1 MAKKTGLP
9 SQVKMR
15 HDVHYVDQLSLLS
28 GASVGRMIPIEQIQP
43 NPEQPRQLLGDLNDL
58 TASILDKGVLEPILV
73 RGVSN
78 SNRFMIISGERRYR
92 ASLNAGLKEIPCIE
106 KDVDDAEVAEIALVE
121 NLQRKDLTA
130 FEEAEAIQLL
140 LDRFS
145 YTHDQVAKKI
155 GKARSSVTE
164 TLSISSIPANIR
176 ETCQQLGVMS
186 KSMLLQVVRQS
197 SSQKMMEL
205 VRRFAQGGLSRD
217 DARKERVE
225 SKSQRPKNY
234 VFQFRPPTR
243 EYSLNL
249 RFTKSK
255 VEKKELV
262 SVLKSIIK
270 ALQGDSDC

>member
-43 NPEQPRQLLGDLNDL
+43 NPEQPRQLLGDLGDL
-58 TASILDKGVLEPILV
+58 TASILDKGILEPILV
-73 RGVSN
+73 RGISN
-78 SNRFMIISGERRYR
+78 SNMFMIISGERRYR
-92 ASLNAGLKEIPCIE
+92 AGLNAGLKEIPCIE
-106 KDVDDAEVAEIALVE
+106 KDVDDSEVAEIALVE

-217 DARKERVE
+217 EARKERVE
-225 SKSQRPKNY
+225 GKDQRPKNY

-243 EYSLNL
+243 EYSLSL

>member
-43 NPEQPRQLLGDLNDL
+43 NPEQPRQLLGDLGDL
-58 TASILDKGVLEPILV
+58 TASILDKGILEPILV
-73 RGVSN
+73 RGISN
-78 SNRFMIISGERRYR
+78 SNMFMIISGERRYR
-92 ASLNAGLKEIPCIE
+92 AGLNAGLKEIPCIE
-106 KDVDDAEVAEIALVE
+106 KDVDDSEVAEIALVE

-205 VRRFAQGGLSRD
+205 VSRFAQGGLSRD
-217 DARKERVE
+217 EARKERVE
-225 SKSQRPKNY
+225 GKDQRPKNY

>member
-28 GASVGRMIPIEQIQP
+28 GASVGRMIPVEQIQP

-249 RFTKSK
+249 RFAKSK

-270 ALQGDSDC
+270 GLQGNSDC

>member
-1 MAKKTGLP
+1 VAKKTGLP

-43 NPEQPRQLLGDLNDL
+43 NPEQPRQLLGDLGDL
-58 TASILDKGVLEPILV
+58 TASILDKGILEPILV
-73 RGVSN
+73 RGISN
-78 SNRFMIISGERRYR
+78 SNMFMIISGERRYR
-92 ASLNAGLKEIPCIE
+92 AGLNAGLKEIPCIE
-106 KDVDDAEVAEIALVE
+106 KDVDDSEVAEIALVE

-217 DARKERVE
+217 EARKERVE
-225 SKSQRPKNY
+225 GKDQRPKNY

>member
-43 NPEQPRQLLGDLNDL
+43 NPEQPRELLGDLGDL
-58 TASILDKGVLEPILV
+58 TASILDKGILEPILV
-73 RGVSN
+73 RGISN
-78 SNRFMIISGERRYR
+78 SNMFMIISGERRYR
-92 ASLNAGLKEIPCIE
+92 AGLNAGLKEIPCIE
-106 KDVDDAEVAEIALVE
+106 KDVDDSEVAEIALVE

-217 DARKERVE
+217 EARKERVE
-225 SKSQRPKNY
+225 GKDQRPKNY

>member
-43 NPEQPRQLLGDLNDL
+43 NPEQPRQLLGDLGDL
-58 TASILDKGVLEPILV
+58 TASILDKGILEPILV
-73 RGVSN
+73 RGISN
-78 SNRFMIISGERRYR
+78 SNMFMIISGERRYR
-92 ASLNAGLKEIPCIE
+92 AGLNAGLKEIPCIE
-106 KDVDDAEVAEIALVE
+106 KDVDDSEVAEIALVE

-217 DARKERVE
+217 EARKERVE
-225 SKSQRPKNY
+225 GKDQRPKNY

-249 RFTKSK
+249 RFAKSK

>member
-43 NPEQPRQLLGDLNDL
+43 NPEQPRQLLGDLGDL
-58 TASILDKGVLEPILV
+58 TASILDKGILEPILV
-73 RGVSN
+73 RGISN
-78 SNRFMIISGERRYR
+78 SNMFMIISGERRYR
-92 ASLNAGLKEIPCIE
+92 AGLNAGLKEIPCIE
-106 KDVDDAEVAEIALVE
+106 KDVDDSEVAEIALVE

-217 DARKERVE
+217 EARKERVE
-225 SKSQRPKNY
+225 GKDQRPKNY

>member
-43 NPEQPRQLLGDLNDL
+43 NPEQPRQLLGDLGDL
-58 TASILDKGVLEPILV
+58 TASILDKGILEPILV
-73 RGVSN
+73 RGISN
-78 SNRFMIISGERRYR
+78 SNMFMIISGERRYR
-92 ASLNAGLKEIPCIE
+92 AGLNAGLKEIPCIE
-106 KDVDDAEVAEIALVE
+106 KDVDDSEVAEIALVE
-121 NLQRKDLTA
+121 NIQRKDLTA

-217 DARKERVE
+217 EARKERVE
-225 SKSQRPKNY
+225 GKDQRPKNY